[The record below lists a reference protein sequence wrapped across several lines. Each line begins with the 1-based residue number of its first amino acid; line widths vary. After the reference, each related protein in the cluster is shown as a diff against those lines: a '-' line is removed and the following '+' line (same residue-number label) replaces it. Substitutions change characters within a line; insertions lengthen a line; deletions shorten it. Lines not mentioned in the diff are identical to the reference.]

1 MEKTLS
7 KKLEGKVAL
16 VTGGSRGIGAAIA
29 KRLAARS
36 ELVITDPADF
46 FGVKSNK
53 MFVLTQAGNPD
64 ALYYGNLTTYL
75 RLNGLEPSG
84 GWF

>member
-1 MEKTLS
+1 
-7 KKLEGKVAL
+7 V
-16 VTGGSRGIGAAIA
+16 
-29 KRLAARS
+29 
-36 ELVITDPADF
+36 VITDPADF
-46 FGVKSNK
+46 FGVKTNK